1 MMRRAVT
8 GVIVGVAL
16 LASAGGQAAQAAERP
31 SWRPSRSGWWSG

>member
-16 LASAGGQAAQAAERP
+16 LASAGGQAAQAAELEDQAAAAGGP
-31 SWRPSRSGWWSG
+31 G